1 MAYSES
7 ATIVS
12 AAAGSTFTA
21 ADLYKPVVVNSSG
34 KVILSSDSSTGG
46 YRAYGSLY
54 GRTATTSAGEAVP
67 VAIGGIVKCRL
78 AASTLSAGD
87 FIAAS
92 TGGFWAAAA
101 AASTAD
107 TGTLAQGQIV
117 SGSSG
122 GIRVVSAKLF
132 A

>member
-1 MAYSES
+1 MGYSES

-12 AAAGSTFTA
+12 AESGSTFKA
-21 ADLYKPVVVNSSG
+21 SDLYRPVVVNSSG

-67 VAIGGIVKCRL
+67 VAIGGVVKVRMS
-78 AASTLSAGD
+78 ASTLSAGD

-92 TGGFWAAAA
+92 TGGYWGAAA
-101 AASTAD
+101 AASTGD
-107 TGTLAQGQIV
+107 VGTLAQGQIV

-122 GIRVVSAKLF
+122 DIRVVSAKLF